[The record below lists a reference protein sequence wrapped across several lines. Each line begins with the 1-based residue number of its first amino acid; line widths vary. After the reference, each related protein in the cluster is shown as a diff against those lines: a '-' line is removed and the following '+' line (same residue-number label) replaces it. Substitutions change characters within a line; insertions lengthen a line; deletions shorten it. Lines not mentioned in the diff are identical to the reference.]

1 MDPPDPHF
9 DLIIRA
15 GRVVCP
21 SSGIDSPGYV
31 TVRAGHIVAVK
42 QADITNTAPVTAD
55 RVYDYPDG
63 ILLPGLIDMHAHPA
77 NSGSVF
83 GVPPD
88 DRMLSYGTTTVLSQ
102 GDAGASNIQQY
113 IEETIVPSRTRV
125 LLAINLSRIGES
137 ASHGCFENLED
148 VDVDAC
154 VAAVDRHREWI
165 PAVAVNVSD
174 RACGQ
179 TDPREVLRRGIQVAE
194 QAGLPILFGM
204 RRPEDWPLAQQLALL
219 RPGDIVTYCFRSQP
233 HCIIESGKVLDC
245 IREARHR
252 GIVFDIGHGTSAFCF
267 EVAQAAIE
275 DGFPP
280 DTISTDLQRFHL
292 DQVTRHDLPRVMS
305 ELQAAGMS
313 ELEVFA
319 AATSRPAS
327 LLQRVDVG
335 VLRADATADLT
346 VLQASSSRPIGNAAA
361 GPRAGVLWTPALV
374 VKQGAVVAPQ
384 ARPGNCSPR

>member
-1 MDPPDPHF
+1 MEPPDSHF

-21 SSGIDSPGYV
+21 SSGIDCPGYV
-31 TVRAGHIVAVK
+31 TVRAGRIVAVT
-42 QADITNTAPVTAD
+42 QADIAKTAPVTAD
-55 RVYDYPDG
+55 RIFEYPDG
-63 ILLPGLIDMHAHPA
+63 ILLPGLIDLHAHPA

-88 DRMLSYGTTTVLSQ
+88 DRMLAYGTTTVLSQ
-102 GDAGASNIQQY
+102 GDAGASNINQY

-154 VAAVDRHREWI
+154 VAAIDRHREWI

-194 QAGLPILFGM
+194 QAGLPILFGL

-233 HCIIESGKVLDC
+233 HCIIESGRVLDC
-245 IREARHR
+245 IRKARRR
-252 GIVFDIGHGTSAFCF
+252 GIVFDVGHGTSAFCF
-267 EVAQAAIE
+267 EVALAAIE
-275 DGFPP
+275 EGFLP

-292 DQVTRHDLPRVMS
+292 DQVARHDLPRVMS
-305 ELQAAGMS
+305 ELRAAGMP
-313 ELEVFA
+313 EPEVFSA
-319 AATSRPAS
+319 VTSRPAS
-327 LLQRVDVG
+327 LLQRADVG
-335 VLRADATADLT
+335 VLRVDAVADLT
-346 VLQASSSRPIGNAAA
+346 VLQASSSLPIGNAVG
-361 GPRAGVLWTPALV
+361 GPRVGTLWTAVLV
-374 VKQGAVVAPQ
+374 VREGRIVGP
-384 ARPGNCSPR
+384 

>member
-1 MDPPDPHF
+1 MQSPNPDF
-9 DLIIRA
+9 DLVIRA

-21 SSGIDSPGYV
+21 SSGIDGSGYV
-31 TVRAGHIVAVK
+31 TVRGGRIVAVE
-42 QADITNTAPVTAD
+42 QADIANSLPVTAE
-55 RVYDYPDG
+55 RIFDYPEG
-63 ILLPGLIDMHAHPA
+63 ILLPGLIDLHAHPA

-88 DRMLSYGTTTVLSQ
+88 DQMLSYGTTTVLSQ
-102 GDAGASNIQQY
+102 GDAGASNINQY

-154 VAAVDRHREWI
+154 VAAIDRHREWI

-233 HCIIESGKVLDC
+233 HCIVQDGHVLSC
-245 IREARHR
+245 IYAARHR
-252 GIVFDIGHGTSAFCF
+252 GILFDVGHGTSAFCF
-267 EVAQAAIE
+267 EVALAAIE
-275 DGFPP
+275 EGFLP

-292 DQVTRHDLPRVMS
+292 DQAARHDLPRVMS
-305 ELQAAGMS
+305 ELRAAGMS

-335 VLRADATADLT
+335 MLRADATADLT
-346 VLQASSSRPIGNAAA
+346 VLQASSSLPIGNAVG
-361 GPRAGVLWTPALV
+361 GPRVGTLWTAVLV
-374 VKQGAVVAPQ
+374 VREGRVVGP
-384 ARPGNCSPR
+384 